1 MFPAV
6 QDSTGNITQSNTQSV
21 LLTAGNYLVSYSVSS
36 TLAQPGYIQVTPSY
50 DGTPHLEYGVYFAT
64 TANGS
69 SAVGSAHFIIQA
81 PSPTTFFLSY
91 SGADASNGE
100 VNLTLLR
107 LREAT

>member
-6 QDSTGNITQSNTQSV
+6 QDPTGNITQSNTQSV
-21 LLTAGNYLVSYSVSS
+21 LLTAGNYLVSYSVSA

-69 SAVGSAHFIIQA
+69 SAVGSAHFILPAAGNTVFTLNYAGSLQ
-81 PSPTTFFLSY
+81 
-91 SGADASNGE
+91 ASNGE
-100 VNLTLLR
+100 VKVTFLR
-107 LREAT
+107 LR